1 MKTSSVTLFLAVLCS
16 SASIAQEVH
25 IVHCYEGACPIGA
38 PGSNDLIVRE
48 IYALSSNDETKLA
61 DWVAYR
67 VTSETIGT
75 SQSMDR
81 DWQTD
86 AFLDETETLEAGSGR
101 GDDYSGAFS
110 ANDYNRGHQAPLAAF
125 AGTVF
130 WRETNIYSNITPQL
144 GDLNQGAWMH
154 LEGAVRDLA
163 YARREVWVVTGPV
176 YEREMPLLEH
186 AGEAHFVPSGYWKVI
201 VSRSGD
207 ASAFF
212 FDQATPRDADFC
224 DHRTSLDDVEQ
235 RSGLSLFPSASIDI
249 GALDA
254 EFGCED

>member
-1 MKTSSVTLFLAVLCS
+1 MRTLKVICVLACFS
-16 SASIAQEVH
+16 GTASAQEVH
-25 IVHCYEGACPIGA
+25 IVHCFEGACPTGA
-38 PGSNDLIVRE
+38 PVSNDLVIRE

-75 SQSMDR
+75 SQSMSR

-101 GDDYSGAFS
+101 RDDYSGAFA

-163 YARREVWVVTGPV
+163 YSRREVWVVTGPV
-176 YEREMPLLEH
+176 YEREMPELGN
-186 AGEAHFVPSGYWKVI
+186 AGEGHAVPSGYWKVI
-201 VSRSGD
+201 VSSAGD
-207 ASAFF
+207 ASVFF
-212 FDQATPRDADFC
+212 FDQTTPRDADFC
-224 DHRTSLDDVEQ
+224 DNRTSLNDIEQ
-235 RSGLSLFPSASIDI
+235 RAGLNLFPGASLDV
-249 GALDA
+249 GALDSA
-254 EFGCED
+254 FDCTG